1 MGSIKGIKFE
11 LSLIEDFNKLSIKEV
26 DSGTNY
32 GGDVQDWLD
41 KKNILT
47 ANLKNSLV
55 DQQNVINFGD
65 KLKQSFKELGIDKHY
80 DNNQDVINELKK
92 LNISYIKAGEMA
104 YEKLSRVINFL
115 K

>member
-11 LSLIEDFNKLSIKEV
+11 LSLIEDFNKLSIKAV

-65 KLKQSFKELGIDKHY
+65 KLKQSFKELGIDTPANVNKSI
-80 DNNQDVINELKK
+80 DGANQWVKEINSIISK
-92 LNISYIKAGEMA
+92 LNSFKI
-104 YEKLSRVINFL
+104 
-115 K
+115 